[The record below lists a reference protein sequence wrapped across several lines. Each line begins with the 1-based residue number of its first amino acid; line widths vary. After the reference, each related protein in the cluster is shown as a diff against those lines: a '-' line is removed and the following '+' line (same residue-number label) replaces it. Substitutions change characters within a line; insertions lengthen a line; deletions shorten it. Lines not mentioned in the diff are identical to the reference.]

1 MSLVATFDDLM
12 RCMAV
17 LIDGTAEEGL
27 KSIFLERNVIIS
39 TLHKFTEFLKFVKVQ
54 EECRM
59 QWLAAIQ
66 EAQRLQRE
74 LDASLQNMADLEAK
88 LYHARKLIESE
99 HKARKEAEN
108 ERDNIVSILGIIIS
122 GIGFNYLNRWIFWCR
137 SLQSAMLIEKL
148 ENTKYSKQKLFRNKL
163 TVTIYAIFL
172 PSL

>member
-39 TLHKFTEFLKFVKVQ
+39 ILHKFTEFLKFVKVQ

-122 GIGFNYLNRWIFWCR
+122 GIIAPVTKSIQSKALITSTDGYLVEVLAECQC
-137 SLQSAMLIEKL
+137 L
-148 ENTKYSKQKLFRNKL
+148 
-163 TVTIYAIFL
+163 
-172 PSL
+172 